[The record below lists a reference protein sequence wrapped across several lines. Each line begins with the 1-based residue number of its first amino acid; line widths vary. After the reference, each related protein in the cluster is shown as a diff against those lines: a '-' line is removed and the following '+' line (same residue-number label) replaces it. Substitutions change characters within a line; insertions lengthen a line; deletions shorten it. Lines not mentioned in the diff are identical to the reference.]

1 MELNGTKKSG
11 NLPLS
16 RKAVPCEKRVLLNG
30 ELKHLHVRETM
41 FLLLVSQGLKSERIQ
56 ALCKVWFPHEQ
67 QTAVPG
73 CSHPA
78 LL

>member
-1 MELNGTKKSG
+1 MELNETKKSG

-16 RKAVPCEKRVLLNG
+16 RKTVPCEKRILLNG
-30 ELKHLHVRETM
+30 ELKCLPVREPM
-41 FLLLVSQGLKSERIQ
+41 LLLLVSQSLKSERIQ
-56 ALCKVWFPHEQ
+56 ASCKVWFPHEEQ
-67 QTAVPG
+67 AAVPG